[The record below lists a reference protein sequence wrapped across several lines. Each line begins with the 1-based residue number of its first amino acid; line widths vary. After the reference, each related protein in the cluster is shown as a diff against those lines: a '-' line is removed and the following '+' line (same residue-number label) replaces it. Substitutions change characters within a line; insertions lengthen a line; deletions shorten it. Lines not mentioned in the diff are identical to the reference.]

1 VLDGNRVFAEVSFVR
16 PDGSLHKA
24 LAFVDMGSPSTSVTE
39 SLFATLDIDLAV
51 SAAARDGYPCYVFSE
66 ADA

>member
-1 VLDGNRVFAEVSFVR
+1 
-16 PDGSLHKA
+16 
-24 LAFVDMGSPSTSVTE
+24 MGSPSTSVTE

-66 ADA
+66 ADP